1 MLVRERDV
9 VRALV
14 ELPPE
19 QRQPL
24 VLAYYRGMSCDEVA
38 KSLSLDVGVVI
49 DRVHDGLTTL
59 ASLLQAPS
67 A

>member
-1 MLVRERDV
+1 MRERDV

-38 KSLSLDVGVVI
+38 ETLSLDVTVVI
-49 DRVHDGLTTL
+49 DRVHDGLTAL
-59 ASLLQAPS
+59 ASALRAPS
-67 A
+67 G